1 MESTLLCVCQDG
13 IDVGLI
19 GKWNPIWFTTMG
31 HKNVPQTLAQNCA
44 LPLWG
49 QSGWRD
55 SIPGPLNSLIG
66 KCKHPI
72 LKILSIIGLFF
83 GKKCTFCEQYPSSAG
98 TQLTTSELKV
108 CCLNHWTDALLLS
121 PPYMEHDKDL
131 VLHWPSQWSP
141 AKVLNA
147 VLLMQRKIYIFV
159 GPIDLSKIFK
169 IIQIFFWGG
178 DKLKAFKNFF
188 TTPLCTS
195 FSLTRLGDL

>member
-1 MESTLLCVCQDG
+1 MHCHFGASRGDG
-13 IDVGLI
+13 I
-19 GKWNPIWFTTMG
+19 
-31 HKNVPQTLAQNCA
+31 
-44 LPLWG
+44 
-49 QSGWRD
+49 R
-55 SIPGPLNSLIG
+55 SLD
-66 KCKHPI
+66 
-72 LKILSIIGLFF
+72 LSIHWSGNANTQFWR
-83 GKKCTFCEQYPSSAG
+83 FCPSSASSSVKNALFVNNIHLVRG
-98 TQLTTSELKV
+98 LKLTTSELKV